1 MSSSPV
7 RVRKAAA
14 SDLDAVSQLFDGYR
28 VFYEKPSDL
37 AGARQF
43 LSQRLSKSDSV
54 IFLAEDGNGNAVGFT
69 QLYPLFS
76 SVRMRPIWL
85 LNDLFVAPQARK
97 QGVARALMLQAQ
109 AFAAETGAAGLE
121 LATARDNHTAKSV
134 YEDLGW
140 ELDTEFD
147 HYSITV

>member
-1 MSSSPV
+1 M
-7 RVRKAAA
+7 A
-14 SDLDAVSQLFDGYR
+14 DIDALTRLFDGYR
-28 VFYEKPSDL
+28 VFYEKPSDP

-43 LSQRLSKSDSV
+43 LTQRLSREDSV
-54 IFLAEDGNGNAVGFT
+54 IFLAEDRDGNALGFT

-85 LNDLFVAPQARK
+85 LNDLFVSPDARK
-97 QGVARALMLQAQ
+97 QGVAKALMLKAQ
-109 AFAAETGAAGLE
+109 GFAAETGAAGLE
-121 LATARDNHTAKSV
+121 LATAKDNHTAKSV

-140 ELDTEFD
+140 EMDTAFD